1 MHMKIKKHVWP
12 LDTYLCSVMYVI
24 VLICLCLGSLTFCRH
39 KSNSGSA
46 CTRDYWNFA
55 SFFHTPT
62 LALGLEDFPERW
74 SEGTTGTLPIKKWP
88 YRHRKLLLNRNEF
101 SPWRKFKV
109 RETVK
114 PALHEHKDQSLGYTL
129 LRFLNSLWYKKLLD
143 KFKSFHDNNVSLFC
157 NEGSKKKGNKQIHQ
171 WKQSERTIFF
181 CSCICCL
188 NFPCINV
195 LKI

>member
-24 VLICLCLGSLTFCRH
+24 VLICLCLGSLTFYWH

-46 CTRDYWNFA
+46 CTRGNFA

-62 LALGLEDFPERW
+62 LALGLEDYPEWW
-74 SEGTTGTLPIKKWP
+74 SEDTTGALPIEKWP
-88 YRHRKLLLNRNEF
+88 YCHRKLLLNRNEL

-114 PALHEHKDQSLGYTL
+114 PAFHEHKDQSLGYTL

-143 KFKSFHDNNVSLFC
+143 KIKSFHDNNVSLFC
-157 NEGSKKKGNKQIHQ
+157 NEGSKKKKRKQTNTPMKTV
-171 WKQSERTIFF
+171 WACDFF
-181 CSCICCL
+181 LFLYFAVWISQA
-188 NFPCINV
+188 
-195 LKI
+195 